1 MSTVQLDGDFDLV
14 QTLKK
19 AEKGAVKAITYP
31 ISAIESAVL
40 TPAST
45 AISNV
50 GQTASSVVKSTTGPL
65 IAIAVVA
72 LVAGGGYLVFR
83 KQIAAAIAKRA

>member
-1 MSTVQLDGDFDLV
+1 MSSVTLQGDFDLL
-14 QTLKK
+14 QTLK
-19 AEKGAVKAITYP
+19 AVEKGAVKAITYP

-45 AISNV
+45 AISSV

-83 KQIAAAIAKRA
+83 KQIAAAIAKRR